1 MLILIRSKK
10 FEENGM
16 HIDENKKFDKRNVA
30 RNIRNGIITQ
40 KDYETFVSRL
50 PDASS
55 KLFNPE
61 ETSSDQVEVEPR
73 EESETSFKKK
83 GIKKKGKGKGK

>member
-1 MLILIRSKK
+1 
-10 FEENGM
+10 M
-16 HIDENKKFDKRNVA
+16 HIDEQKKFDKRNVA

-40 KDYETFVSRL
+40 KDYESFVSRL

-61 ETSSDQVEVEPR
+61 EASTELVEVESR
-73 EESETSFKKK
+73 EESEAPSKKK
-83 GIKKKGKGKGK
+83 GIKRKAKGKGK

>member
-1 MLILIRSKK
+1 
-10 FEENGM
+10 M
-16 HIDENKKFDKRNVA
+16 HIDEQKKFDKRNVA

-40 KDYETFVSRL
+40 KDYESFVSRL

-61 ETSSDQVEVEPR
+61 EASTELVEIESR
-73 EESETSFKKK
+73 EESEALSKKK
-83 GIKKKGKGKGK
+83 GIKKKAKGKGK

>member
-1 MLILIRSKK
+1 
-10 FEENGM
+10 M
-16 HIDENKKFDKRNVA
+16 HIDEEKKFDKRNIA
-30 RNIRNGIITQ
+30 KNIKNGIITQ

-61 ETSSDQVEVEPR
+61 ETSTDLVETESR
-73 EESETSFKKK
+73 EESESSSKKK
-83 GIKKKGKGKGK
+83 GLKKKAKGKGK

>member
-1 MLILIRSKK
+1 
-10 FEENGM
+10 M
-16 HIDENKKFDKRNVA
+16 HIDEEKKFDKRNVA
-30 RNIRNGIITQ
+30 RNIKNGIITQ

-61 ETSSDQVEVEPR
+61 EPSTDLNEIESRVESDPYSKR
-73 EESETSFKKK
+73 KGMKKK
-83 GIKKKGKGKGK
+83 AKGKGK

>member
-1 MLILIRSKK
+1 
-10 FEENGM
+10 M

-30 RNIRNGIITQ
+30 WNIRNGIISQ
-40 KDYETFVSRL
+40 KDYETFMSRL

-61 ETSSDQVEVEPR
+61 ESSSGQIEVEPR

-83 GIKKKGKGKGK
+83 GTKKKGKGKGK

>member
-1 MLILIRSKK
+1 
-10 FEENGM
+10 M
-16 HIDENKKFDKRNVA
+16 HIDEQKKFDKRNVA
-30 RNIRNGIITQ
+30 RNIKNGIITQ

-61 ETSSDQVEVEPR
+61 ETSADSVEIESR
-73 EESETSFKKK
+73 EESEPSSKKK
-83 GIKKKGKGKGK
+83 GIKRKAKGK

>member
-1 MLILIRSKK
+1 
-10 FEENGM
+10 M
-16 HIDENKKFDKRNVA
+16 HIDEEKKFDKRNVA
-30 RNIRNGIITQ
+30 RNIKNGIVTQ

-61 ETSSDQVEVEPR
+61 ETSTDLAEIESR
-73 EESETSFKKK
+73 EENEPKRKGTKKK
-83 GIKKKGKGKGK
+83 AKGKGK